1 MASLLAKFRIDYS
14 DLMII
19 PEITKKAG
27 EKSVAF
33 FEELIKDQTVK
44 DDDESGAHSE
54 GNFFLIGWK
63 F

>member
-27 EKSVAF
+27 EKTVAF

-44 DDDESGAHSE
+44 DDDERGIHSE
-54 GNFFLIGWK
+54 GSLN
-63 F
+63 